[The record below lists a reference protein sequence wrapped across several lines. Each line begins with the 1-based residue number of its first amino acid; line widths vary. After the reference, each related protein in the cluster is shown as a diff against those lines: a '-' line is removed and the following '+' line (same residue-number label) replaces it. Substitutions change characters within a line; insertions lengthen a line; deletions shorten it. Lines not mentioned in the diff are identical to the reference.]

1 MSKRIL
7 KQYCTKNF
15 RKIRHRKGFGVH
27 SPFAYN
33 LITKV
38 IEETYSYY
46 AYQQI
51 EEVWHTRVCNQL
63 TQDIFNDANLFRKN
77 MGACFSVWSTD
88 FVRI

>member
-38 IEETYSYY
+38 IEETYSQKTPISVNMSDEMFNYFDMY
-46 AYQQI
+46 AL
-51 EEVWHTRVCNQL
+51 L
-63 TQDIFNDANLFRKN
+63 TKNDLQKAIKTELIKN
-77 MGACFSVWSTD
+77 
-88 FVRI
+88 R